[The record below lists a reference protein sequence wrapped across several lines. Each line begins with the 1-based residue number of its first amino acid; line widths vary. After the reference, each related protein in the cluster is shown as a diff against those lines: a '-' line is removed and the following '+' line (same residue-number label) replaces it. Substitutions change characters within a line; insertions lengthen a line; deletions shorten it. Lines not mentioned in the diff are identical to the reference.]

1 MAGRGRLSS
10 IDLLPEEA
18 EDDIV
23 WACQELAARTRTQED
38 IRFELNDRLEVK
50 GIEGIS
56 KSAFNRKAMRLAAAQ
71 RRMAESR
78 AMFEGLA
85 PQFSPDNVDKSNVVL
100 GELIKTLIQEL
111 LLSDTVT
118 DPKGAMELARAY
130 QSTIGAMKVSS
141 DRRQKL
147 EAELSKRTEQAIDAV
162 AKERGMGAETIEAI
176 KTRVLGISK

>member
-18 EDDIV
+18 EDDIA
-23 WACQELAARTRTQED
+23 WACQELAANKRTIDDIHQEFNERLVEKNIDPISRTS
-38 IRFELNDRLEVK
+38 FH
-50 GIEGIS
+50 
-56 KSAFNRKAMRLAAAQ
+56 RKAFKLARAQ

-85 PQFSPDNVDKSNVVL
+85 PQFTADNVDDSNVVL

-111 LLSDTVT
+111 VLSETVV

-130 QSTIGAMKVSS
+130 QATTGAMKVSS
-141 DRRQKL
+141 DRRQKVN
-147 EAELSKRTEQAIDAV
+147 AENAAKARKAVTEVGKAAGLSAERISELNRKLLGVRT
-162 AKERGMGAETIEAI
+162 
-176 KTRVLGISK
+176 